1 MLSLV
6 ASGDELVQLTDKIFK
21 RRERQLNS
29 QQYLLTVYVLTK
41 FWPKIQNRRNK
52 FCLPIWI
59 ATTWISQAHKRSC
72 FLISMGFPIDGHL
85 IFDET
90 QNILESTVFRKPRAN
105 VLPGLF
111 NVLHMSVRYVHKQ
124 NKSEVSIHIFSGKS
138 SHQFTEKIWKEKW
151 LKTGTLKNLT
161 RLKMNFIF
169 FFDPR
174 YQGSK
179 RRIDR
184 RSYYAM

>member
-41 FWPKIQNRRNK
+41 FWPKIQNRTNK

-111 NVLHMSVRYVHKQ
+111 NVLCQYKINRKYPSTFSRE
-124 NKSEVSIHIFSGKS
+124 NLHIS
-138 SHQFTEKIWKEKW
+138 SLKKYEK
-151 LKTGTLKNLT
+151 KN
-161 RLKMNFIF
+161 
-169 FFDPR
+169 D
-174 YQGSK
+174 
-179 RRIDR
+179 
-184 RSYYAM
+184 